1 MQKDLEVELAQ
12 EKIDLIKKIIKS
24 DRKYTNNEDL
34 FDDFFNESY
43 KRSFLILKT
52 VENETSLEA
61 YLRKIVTTSIVTVLK
76 DLGRVRR
83 TSEGFVP
90 TQEQSIDY
98 MPAATTVQEHPQPAS
113 ENKYSNVNVSYDIID
128 LKDGPEEIVIKK
140 EILQTLIDAVSVA
153 HSKNPS
159 KQYMQLYE
167 LRYVKGLKQTQIAKE
182 LNLSQSEVSKRLLEL
197 MEQVKEAF
205 NQV

>member
-1 MQKDLEVELAQ
+1 MELAQ
-12 EKIDLIKKIIKS
+12 EKIELIKKIIKS
-24 DRKYTNNEDL
+24 DKKYVNNEDL

-43 KRSFLILKT
+43 RRSFLIIKT
-52 VENETSLEA
+52 VENQNSLEA
-61 YLRKIVTTSIVTVLK
+61 YLRKIVTTSILTVLK
-76 DLGRVRR
+76 DLGRLRR

-90 TQEQSIDY
+90 TKEQSIDHVQQQI
-98 MPAATTVQEHPQPAS
+98 TEQVKSTVAS
-113 ENKYSNVNVSYDIID
+113 ASDNKYSNVKISYDLVD
-128 LKDGPEEIVIKK
+128 LNDGPEEIVIKK
-140 EILQTLIDAVSVA
+140 ETLQTLIDAVSVA
-153 HSKNPS
+153 HSKNPA

-167 LRYVKGLKQTQIAKE
+167 LRYVKGMKQAQIAKE